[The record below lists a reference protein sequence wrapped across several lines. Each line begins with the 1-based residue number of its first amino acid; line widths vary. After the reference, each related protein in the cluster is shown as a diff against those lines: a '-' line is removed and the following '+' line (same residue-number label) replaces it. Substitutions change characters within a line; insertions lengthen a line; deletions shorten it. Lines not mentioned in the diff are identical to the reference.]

1 MAENPISEV
10 HGGLPC
16 YRQLVL
22 KYMPWLQKLDDVPV
36 NYNDVTQAQQLD
48 LSQVNQMMINC
59 QINDEMKPNKRYSVD
74 SFDLQSPT
82 KFVSKNHFVIKFSFY
97 FTGKVTYTGK

>member
-1 MAENPISEV
+1 MSEV

-36 NYNDVTQAQQLD
+36 NYNDVAQAQQLD

-59 QINDEMKPNKRYSVD
+59 QINEEMKPHKKYSVD

-82 KFVSKNHFVIKFSFY
+82 KFVSQTSICSNY
-97 FTGKVTYTGK
+97 FFLFDRHGNIPKKMTIN